1 MTYFHEEQSF
11 RQWWLPVL
19 LAVMALP
26 VVVVLAVRGPVLEV
40 LVIPLV
46 VLAIGALFAFAR
58 LVVDVDREAIT
69 IAFHLLWPKRR
80 IALASVRRAEATKYR
95 PLIDYGGYG
104 VRLGFKGWAFNVS
117 GDEGVLVETT
127 EGAELFL
134 YPGDRHL
141 FADNSLPDYD
151 EKAARLLEQR
161 VLEFL
166 NRVE

>member
-19 LAVMALP
+19 LAVVALP

-104 VRLGFKGWAFNVS
+104 VRLGFKGWAYNVS

-127 EGAELFL
+127 EGARVMIGSRRPKEL
-134 YPGDRHL
+134 
-141 FADNSLPDYD
+141 
-151 EKAARLLEQR
+151 EAAIALAKRALEGR
-161 VLEFL
+161 PREA
-166 NRVE
+166 EPH